1 MASEESWKQQYLQE
15 LESAKAREESWKAER
30 HTLERLLVRT
40 SFASEGQDR
49 ALDELLSRLRDQLR
63 TGTAGA
69 GQIKSLQDALDRR
82 IAELDGLKGQAD
94 QQLKTSLD
102 RLISVVLQHSLFV
115 PQKSALRALAKSLA
129 SPDTRRE
136 GLPSWLDQLAELE
149 ALALSQNPAQQ
160 KPQGAFGRL
169 FGRDKTPDAQT
180 LQESGLSPE
189 YVLSPEAPDDSGVV
203 DHRANLARKVS
214 ELLEQML
221 TQVTLDSA
229 ARARAEGIRTLL
241 EQRTDW
247 DGLRDALNEVSEL
260 VVSAVSREQREFEAF
275 LKRLDERLLA
285 LQSHLHEQAEVS
297 ASRQSASESLELD
310 LNRDLQALSQNLDQA
325 QDVTELKHSVNA
337 HLESIGRTLKQ
348 FRESESQR
356 EQSAHQQMEV
366 MREKLAAMEAQSEH
380 THEQLKRERARAL
393 TDVLTQLP
401 NREAWQERLRFEH
414 VRWQRYGH
422 PVVLCVLDID
432 LFKRVNDS
440 FGHKAGDRVIQL
452 IAKALRDRLRTT
464 DFVARYGGEEFV
476 ALLPETEVTAAG
488 HVMDALRAHVSSL
501 PFHFQGQPVA
511 ITFSAGL
518 APFREGLDMDAVFDQ
533 ADRALYRAKE
543 AGRNRIEVAG

>member
-1 MASEESWKQQYLQE
+1 MASEESWKQQYIQE
-15 LESAKAREESWKAER
+15 LEAAKAREETWKAER

-49 ALDELLSRLRDQLR
+49 VLDELMFRLRDQLR
-63 TGTAGA
+63 AGTAGA

-82 IAELDGLKGQAD
+82 IAELDALKGQAD

-102 RLISVVLQHSLFV
+102 RLVSVVLQHSLFV
-115 PQKSALRALAKSLA
+115 PHKAALRALAKSLA
-129 SPDTRRE
+129 SPDARRE
-136 GLPSWLDQLAELE
+136 GLPSWLDQLAGLE
-149 ALALSQNPAQQ
+149 ALALSQDPAQQ

-169 FGRDKTPDAQT
+169 FSRGKAPDSPA
-180 LQESGLSPE
+180 LQESALSPE
-189 YVLSPEAPDDSGVV
+189 YVLAPDDPAVA
-203 DHRANLARKVS
+203 DHRANLARRVS

-221 TQVTLDSA
+221 DQVNLDSA
-229 ARARAEGIRTLL
+229 ARARAEHIRVLL
-241 EQRTDW
+241 AQSTDW

-260 VVSAVSREQREFEAF
+260 VVAAVSREQQEFEAF

-325 QDVTELKHSVNA
+325 QDITELKLSVNA

-356 EQSAHQQMEV
+356 EQSAHQQMEL
-366 MREKLAAMEAQSEH
+366 MREKLAAMEAHSEH
-380 THEQLKRERARAL
+380 THEQLRRERARAL

-476 ALLPETEVTAAG
+476 ALLPETELTAAG
-488 HVMDALRAHVSSL
+488 QVMEALRAHVSSL
-501 PFHFQGQPVA
+501 PFHFQSQPVA

-518 APFREGLDMDAVFDQ
+518 APFREGLDMDAVFEQ